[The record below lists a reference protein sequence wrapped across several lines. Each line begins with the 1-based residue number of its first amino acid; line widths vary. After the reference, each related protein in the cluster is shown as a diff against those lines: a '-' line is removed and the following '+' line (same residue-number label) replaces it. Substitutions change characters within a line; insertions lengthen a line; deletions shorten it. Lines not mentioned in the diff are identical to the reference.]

1 MKYPVHTLLVD
12 LDGTLLGAYN
22 FLAHARFIRKTLWH
36 LRKQAGWLN
45 SLKAMSAL
53 QKTFYMKKFTV
64 DKTNSE
70 KATNALSQA
79 LKLPFEQ
86 SEKVLVDLT
95 SVVFPSLKI
104 YFYPIKGA
112 VEFLD
117 WAHKRYTLILATNPV
132 WPQEIIEM
140 RVRWAGIDP
149 AIFKSITH
157 AKRMHACKPDIQYY
171 KEILEQEKVAP
182 QDCMLIGNDMRNDF
196 PAVKAGI
203 AVYIVGKKGGPHS
216 IRTENGCATAWS
228 GDFKS
233 LKGLLTT

>member
-1 MKYPVHTLLVD
+1 MKYNAKTLLVD

-36 LRKQAGWLN
+36 LRKQNGWSN
-45 SLKAMSAL
+45 SLKAMNAL
-53 QKTFYMKKFTV
+53 QKTFSMKKFTV
-64 DKTNSE
+64 DKTNAD
-70 KATNALSQA
+70 KATNAIAQA
-79 LKLPFEQ
+79 LKMPFEQ
-86 SEKVLVDLT
+86 SEKVLVDMM
-95 SVVFPSLKI
+95 SVVFPSLKL

-112 VEFLD
+112 REFLD
-117 WAHKRYTLILATNPV
+117 WAHKRYPLILATNPV

-157 AKRMHACKPDIQYY
+157 AKKMHSCKPDLQYY
-171 KEILEQEKVAP
+171 QEILSQEGMQP
-182 QDCMLIGNDMRNDF
+182 QDCLLIGNDMKNDY

-203 AVYIVGKKGGPHS
+203 AVYIVGKKSGIHP
-216 IRTENGCATAWS
+216 IQVENGSAPAWH

-233 LKGLLTT
+233 LQELLST